1 MELLAAFS
9 LKRTKTKYRFHF
21 IIYLS
26 EDLGIRTTG
35 GQKRVVKINF
45 QDNSQKIGLTISK
58 KKKKKKIHVIQ
69 YNWL

>member
-26 EDLGIRTTG
+26 EDLGIRTIG

-45 QDNSQKIGLTISK
+45 QDNSQKIASNYLK
-58 KKKKKKIHVIQ
+58 K
-69 YNWL
+69 